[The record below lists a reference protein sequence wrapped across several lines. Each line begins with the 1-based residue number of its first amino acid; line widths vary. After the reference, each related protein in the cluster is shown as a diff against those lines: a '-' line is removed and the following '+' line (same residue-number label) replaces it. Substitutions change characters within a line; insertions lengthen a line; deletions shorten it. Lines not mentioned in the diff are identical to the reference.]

1 MHWFSLAGRLV
12 LAAVFAAAAVTKIGD
27 PPTMVRAVR
36 AYQLVPE
43 PAVRPLAY
51 ALPYVELGV
60 AVLLL
65 LGLGVRYAAAVTGL
79 LLVVFLVGVA
89 SAWARGLRIDCGCF
103 GGGGATP
110 PGCSGSSAS
119 SPHPAVSPATSR
131 SPRRD
136 RFTRAVSWATCWC
149 TRSAPSWTTPT

>member
-1 MHWFSLAGRLV
+1 MRWFSLFGRVL
-12 LAAVFAAAAVTKIGD
+12 LAAVFALAAVTKIGD
-27 PPTMVRAVR
+27 PAAMVRAVR

-51 ALPYVELGV
+51 ALPYVELAL

-65 LGLGVRYAAAVTGL
+65 LGLGVRYVAAVTGL

-103 GGGGATP
+103 GGGGVTDDP
-110 PGCSGSSAS
+110 QY
-119 SPHPAVSPATSR
+119 TLEIL
-131 SPRRD
+131 RD
-136 RFTRAVSWATCWC
+136 TGLLVVAGVVTLLP
-149 TRSAPSWTTPT
+149 RSALSLDSALEL

>member
-1 MHWFSLAGRLV
+1 MRWFSLIGRLL
-12 LAAVFAAAAVTKIGD
+12 LAAVFAVAAVTKIGD
-27 PPTMVRAVR
+27 PPAMVRAVR

-51 ALPYVELGV
+51 ALPYVELAL

-65 LGLGVRYAAAVTGL
+65 LGLGVRYVAAVTGL

-103 GGGGATP
+103 GGGGVTDDP
-110 PGCSGSSAS
+110 QY
-119 SPHPAVSPATSR
+119 TLEIL
-131 SPRRD
+131 RD
-136 RFTRAVSWATCWC
+136 TGLLVVAGVVTLLP
-149 TRSAPSWTTPT
+149 RSALSLDSALEL

>member
-1 MHWFSLAGRLV
+1 MHWFSLAGRLL
-12 LAAVFAAAAVTKIGD
+12 LAAVFAAAAVTKVGD

-65 LGLGVRYAAAVTGL
+65 LGLGVRYAAVVSGR

-89 SAWARGLRIDCGCF
+89 SAWARGLSIDCGCF
-103 GGGGATP
+103 GGGGATDDP
-110 PGCSGSSAS
+110 QYTVEILRDSGLLVVAGVVALLPGSALS
-119 SPHPAVSPATSR
+119 L
-131 SPRRD
+131 D
-136 RFTRAVSWATCWC
+136 
-149 TRSAPSWTTPT
+149 SALEL

>member
-103 GGGGATP
+103 GGGGVTDDP
-110 PGCSGSSAS
+110 QY
-119 SPHPAVSPATSR
+119 TLEIL
-131 SPRRD
+131 RD
-136 RFTRAVSWATCWC
+136 TGLLVVAGVVTLLP
-149 TRSAPSWTTPT
+149 RSALSLDSALEL

>member
-1 MHWFSLAGRLV
+1 MRWFSLTGRLL

-51 ALPYVELGV
+51 ALPYVELAL

-65 LGLGVRYAAAVTGL
+65 VGLGVRYAAAVAGF
-79 LLVVFLVGVA
+79 LLVVFMVGVA

-103 GGGGATP
+103 GGGGVTDDP
-110 PGCSGSSAS
+110 QYT
-119 SPHPAVSPATSR
+119 VELL
-131 SPRRD
+131 RD
-136 RFTRAVSWATCWC
+136 TGLLVVAGVVTFLR
-149 TRSAPSWTTPT
+149 RSALSLDSALSL

>member
-103 GGGGATP
+103 GGGGATDDP
-110 PGCSGSSAS
+110 QYT
-119 SPHPAVSPATSR
+119 VEIL
-131 SPRRD
+131 RD
-136 RFTRAVSWATCWC
+136 TGLLVVAGVVALLP
-149 TRSAPSWTTPT
+149 RSALSVDSALSL

>member
-1 MHWFSLAGRLV
+1 MRWLALAGRLV

-27 PPTMVRAVR
+27 PPAMVRAVR

-43 PAVRPLAY
+43 VAVRPLAY
-51 ALPYVELGV
+51 SLPYVELAL

-103 GGGGATP
+103 GGGGATDDP
-110 PGCSGSSAS
+110 QY
-119 SPHPAVSPATSR
+119 TLEIL
-131 SPRRD
+131 RD
-136 RFTRAVSWATCWC
+136 AGLLVVAGVVARLP
-149 TRSAPSWTTPT
+149 RSAFSFDSALEL